1 MRRCETLLVLLVVL
15 IIQISQER
23 PTSSNLHNQKQQSNA
38 SNVIRKIPR
47 SDEPGPD
54 AKGDL
59 KLLHAPCEFDLIR
72 YTSINYFPRHCLPVY
87 TNRHV
92 NEEWYRLYRTYDTEG
107 FVFGQFYER
116 LKRYELD

>member
-1 MRRCETLLVLLVVL
+1 MLFLCLMMRMRVSH
-15 IIQISQER
+15 QR
-23 PTSSNLHNQKQQSNA
+23 PTSRKLLEQMLPA
-38 SNVIRKIPR
+38 DTFDVIRRIPR

-72 YTSINYFPRHCLPVY
+72 YTSINYFPSYCLPVY

-92 NEEWYRLYRTYDTEG
+92 NEDWYRLYRTYDTEG
-107 FVFGQFYER
+107 YVFGQFYER
-116 LKRYELD
+116 LQRYELD